1 VYLPFLLILLVR
13 LSAQECRITAL
24 TPAQP
29 PNKLEEGERAT
40 ESQTFQTNAFALG
53 PGDVAHFFDSASRIR
68 RIEASGR
75 LTTLAGNGERGDT
88 AIPGPARETAL
99 PNVTQILF
107 DARGTLHFVGAGRV
121 FRVVNGNIEAVAGS
135 GRPGFNG
142 ESGNAVDMNLGGIVR
157 AAFDYAGDLLIID
170 GFNRVRRVNGAGELR
185 TVAGSTRVSVAAGR
199 VGDDGPATA
208 AALNS
213 PRQVFPFRDG
223 SYWIADLS
231 GRHLRIVSADGIIRT
246 VNANFEPTVVIL
258 PFVDGMPV
266 AATANRVYP
275 IRADGNIE
283 TGAAPYPAFTGT
295 PLAIGR
301 DSSLYFTGSARPEQ
315 RNPVLRLSNRQQTL
329 VAGAPVAA
337 TVDGQAPPFGVWLPR
352 TNSLLYSTTLGGKSG
367 VLEARPGQQP
377 RFVAG
382 GGTDVGEA
390 DGKSATGISLFGVVA
405 FTIDN
410 DGRII
415 VGDLFRRRLLVIDAS
430 GTVKVLRD
438 QAGDQIPYNPITSL
452 SNLQRLATDRAGNI
466 YWANS
471 GATPTGGVFTAEV
484 VVWNRANSGLTS
496 YSVVGLAGIGRTE
509 NGDAFVLA
517 GNSGTFR
524 AAYLLQPTGRGALV
538 PPYTNLPIAST
549 TRWKDQPFFTTGTR
563 LFRGEPGRLQMFDEL
578 TLPSGAA
585 FAPDFVVAAPE
596 NLIVHSTDG
605 GFYRIDNIEGCK
617 WLAQPTISAVVNAAS
632 FSSNGTISPR
642 QLITFFGTGLGPPEG
657 QGFVLDGAL
666 RATAQ
671 PAPYPTLTLGNF
683 SGAIANAT
691 VTGTNLPVIYS
702 NDKQVTTQGPVTN
715 PASNS
720 YLLYFGWNGLTLLQP
735 QAVRTVAAVPAL
747 FASEG
752 NAAAIHEDGS
762 RNSAANGAAAGS
774 VVQFYGTG
782 FGAIDTNIALG
793 DFFSPTAEIRTT
805 NAVSVTIGGA
815 EAEVVFAGG
824 APGQIGGVY
833 QLNVR
838 IPAGLAGGAQKVSVS
853 VAGQNSPDVNVFV
866 R

>member
-1 VYLPFLLILLVR
+1 VPLLILLILFR

-40 ESQTFQTNAFALG
+40 ESQTFQPIAFALS
-53 PGDVAHFFDSASRIR
+53 PGNVAHFFDSASRIR
-68 RIEASGR
+68 RLEANGR

-88 AIPGPARETAL
+88 AVAGPARQTAL

-107 DARGTLHFVGAGRV
+107 DAQGTLHFIGAGRV
-121 FRVVNGNIEAVAGS
+121 FRLAGGNIEVVAGS

-142 ESGNAVDMNLGGIVR
+142 ESGKAEDINLGGIVK
-157 AAFDYAGDLLIID
+157 AAFDYSGNLLIID
-170 GFNRVRRVNGAGELR
+170 GFNRVRLVNRAGELR

-208 AALNS
+208 AALSS

-223 SYWIADLS
+223 SYWINDLS
-231 GRHLRIVSADGIIRT
+231 GRHIRLVSPAGIITT
-246 VNANFEPTVVIL
+246 VNANFEPTIVIL
-258 PFVDGMPV
+258 PFPDGTPA

-275 IRADGNIE
+275 IKPDGNIE
-283 TGAAPYPAFTGT
+283 TGTAPYPAFTGT
-295 PLAIGR
+295 PLAIAS
-301 DSSLYFTGSARPEQ
+301 DSALFFTGSARPEQ
-315 RNPVLRLSNRQQTL
+315 RNPVVRLANRQQSI

-352 TNSLLYSTTLGGKSG
+352 TNSLLYSTTLGEKSG
-367 VLEARPGQQP
+367 ILEARPGQQP
-377 RFVAG
+377 RFLVG

-390 DGKSATGISLFGVVA
+390 DGKAATSISLFGVVA

-415 VGDLFRRRLLVIDAS
+415 VGDLFRRRLLVVETS
-430 GTVKVLRD
+430 GTIKVLRD

-496 YSVVGLAGIGRTE
+496 YSIVGLAAIGRNE
-509 NGDAFVLA
+509 NGDAVVVA
-517 GNSGTFR
+517 GNSALFR
-524 AAYLLQPTGRGALV
+524 APYLLQPTGRGALV
-538 PPYTNLPIAST
+538 APYTNLPISSLA
-549 TRWKDQPFFTTGTR
+549 RWKDQPFFTTGSR
-563 LFRGEPGRLQMFDEL
+563 LFRGEPGKLQMFNEL
-578 TLPSGAA
+578 TLPTGAA
-585 FAPDFVVAAPE
+585 FSPDFVLPSPG

-605 GFYRIDNIEGCK
+605 GFYRIDNLDACK
-617 WLAQPTISAVVNAAS
+617 WLPQPTISAVVNAAS
-632 FSSNGTISPR
+632 FASNGTISPR

-683 SGAIANAT
+683 SGAIANAA

-702 NDKQVTTQGPVTN
+702 NDTQVTTQSPTGS

-720 YLLYFGWNGLTLLQP
+720 YLLYFNWNGLTLLQP
-735 QAVRTVAAVPAL
+735 ESVRTVAAVPAL
-747 FASEG
+747 FAVDG
-752 NAAAIHEDGS
+752 NAAALNEDGG
-762 RNSAANGAAAGS
+762 RNSAANPAPAGS
-774 VVQFYGTG
+774 VVQFYATG
-782 FGAIDTNIALG
+782 LGAIATNVALG
-793 DFFSPTAEIRTT
+793 DFFSTTAPVLTT
-805 NAVSVTIGGA
+805 NAVTVTIGGA
-815 EAEVVFAGG
+815 EAEVDFAGG
-824 APGQIGGVY
+824 APGMIGGLY
-833 QLNVR
+833 QINVR
-838 IPAGLAGGAQKVSVS
+838 IPDGLAAGVQRVQVT
-853 VAGQNSPDVNVFV
+853 VAGQSSPEIGVFV